1 MILACFHN
9 LTLME
14 MQEYAR
20 KTFMW
25 TLIFNTSSVMYFRW
39 VCGWRKQLFEGRRS
53 FHPTFILVGKLLRSE
68 FGPCAEGYFFLQD
81 RSSAFLFFPQAKEPS
96 VVLLPRSPAGLVQ
109 VLSLLRALLGWAQLG
124 WADCAQH
131 GSAASPGA
139 APVPESCCSSALRG
153 PVLSGALFTLNNP
166 PCY

>member
-1 MILACFHN
+1 MAGGNSF
-9 LTLME
+9 
-14 MQEYAR
+14 
-20 KTFMW
+20 
-25 TLIFNTSSVMYFRW
+25 
-39 VCGWRKQLFEGRRS
+39 FEGRSS

-68 FGPCAEGYFFLQD
+68 FGPCAEGFFFFLQD
-81 RSSAFLFFPQAKEPS
+81 TSSAFLFFPQAKEPS

-109 VLSLLRALLGWAQLG
+109 VLALLRALLGWAQLG